1 VTRLRSIGA
10 WVLVVVGLLGLVVPI
25 LPGIPLLL
33 GGVALLGR
41 EHPLV
46 QAALR
51 WLGRRRMPGFIRDQV
66 GAMAP
71 PADCAT
77 RARIPR

>member
-1 VTRLRSIGA
+1 M
-10 WVLVVVGLLGLVVPI
+10 LVVVGLLGLVVPV

-33 GGVALLGR
+33 AGIALLGR

-46 QAALR
+46 QAMLR
-51 WLGRRRMPGFIRDQV
+51 RLGRWRVPGFARDQV
-66 GAMAP
+66 GETTSP
-71 PADCAT
+71 SDCAT